1 METLSRR
8 KFVRLCA
15 AASVGVTAAPLLMA
29 KDKPPRN
36 KFTLFTKQLEAL
48 SYDRLAEAVA
58 EMGFDGI
65 EGTIR
70 PGGHVTPE
78 RVPDDLPKFVE
89 ALKKR
94 GLELTIMASGINNAK
109 DPLNVQQLRVAA
121 KLGVKRYRMK
131 YFMYDLKKP
140 VAKQLDE
147 IRPALKDLVALNRE
161 LGLQAIY
168 QNHSGRDYVGAPLWD
183 LVELF
188 KTHDPKHL
196 AIAFDVGH
204 ATLEGTHTHVLQGN
218 LVRPHLGSIY
228 VKSFRREGNKIE
240 WCGLSQGVVEGK
252 WVRALVEADV
262 TVPVNMHEEYIDH
275 RDPKLVP
282 EHLKA
287 MRKDMATLKEW
298 LGWV

>member
-8 KFVRLCA
+8 KFVRLCT
-15 AASVGVTAAPLLMA
+15 AASVGVSAAPLLMA
-29 KDKPPRN
+29 KDKTPRN

-240 WCGLSQGVVEGK
+240 WCGLSQGVVEGQ

>member
-240 WCGLSQGVVEGK
+240 WCGLSQGVVEGQ

>member
-1 METLSRR
+1 M
-8 KFVRLCA
+8 
-15 AASVGVTAAPLLMA
+15 GVSAAPLLMA
-29 KDKPPRN
+29 KDKTPRN

>member
-1 METLSRR
+1 
-8 KFVRLCA
+8 
-15 AASVGVTAAPLLMA
+15 MA
-29 KDKPPRN
+29 KDKTPRN

>member
-8 KFVRLCA
+8 KFVRLCT
-15 AASVGVTAAPLLMA
+15 AASVGVSAAPLLMA
-29 KDKPPRN
+29 KDKTPRN

>member
-8 KFVRLCA
+8 KFVRLCT
-15 AASVGVTAAPLLMA
+15 AASVGVSAAPLLMA
-29 KDKPPRN
+29 KDKTPRN

-78 RVPDDLPKFVE
+78 RVPDELPKFVE

-204 ATLEGTHTHVLQGN
+204 ATLEGTHTHALQGN

-240 WCGLSQGVVEGK
+240 WCGLSQGVVEGQ

>member
-1 METLSRR
+1 M
-8 KFVRLCA
+8 
-15 AASVGVTAAPLLMA
+15 GVSAAPLLMA
-29 KDKPPRN
+29 KDKTPRN

-240 WCGLSQGVVEGK
+240 WCGLSQGVVEGQ

>member
-29 KDKPPRN
+29 KDKTPRN